1 MSSTTRRDARFRQT
15 CYSQRAIDR
24 RHINLGG
31 VLDPLLQST
40 DNASAVELHGGTADV
55 RPGLA
60 IIANV
65 MTPYRANLHCLV
77 AAGIP
82 ELKLHT
88 LITHGVGDFAWDDAT
103 PPEVNPTNFSAKG
116 EHSLDNP
123 LRRPVAEWRKADRL
137 IRHLQTH
144 NIKAVIFC
152 FYRYISYLRVMDY
165 CCRAGIPFW
174 VNLDSNI
181 RSEPQLSALQSFVKR
196 RLYDWWLKRA
206 SGVLSMGALGDQFFL
221 KYGADPKR
229 IYRVPYWPD
238 FDAFIRCDNVALN
251 RLQQKFGL
259 DRRRHYIIYSGR
271 LVPEKRVDLLID
283 AFSAIAAE
291 RPDWDLLIVG
301 HGTLGDQLRLRVPK
315 SLQQRVVWTGFLEG
329 AENVAAFHA
338 ADILV
343 LPSDQEPWA
352 LVIQE
357 AMAAGLIVVASDI
370 VGAAHELVE
379 DHVSGRIFAAGNLQQ
394 LNHAIRDVT
403 DPAAFTQ
410 YNERSQQAMARY
422 RKNVQPVNEIRRA
435 LRDAGVI
442 AS

>member
-1 MSSTTRRDARFRQT
+1 
-15 CYSQRAIDR
+15 
-24 RHINLGG
+24 
-31 VLDPLLQST
+31 LDSLLQATNS
-40 DNASAVELHGGTADV
+40 ASAVEPHGGATDV

-65 MTPYRANLHCLV
+65 MTPYRANLHRLV

-88 LITHGVGDFAWDDAT
+88 LITHGVGDFDWGVAT
-103 PPEVNPTNFSAKG
+103 PPEVNATNFSAKG

-123 LRRPVAEWRKADRL
+123 LRRPVAEWRKAGRL
-137 IRHLQTH
+137 IRYLKTH
-144 NIKAVIFC
+144 DVKAVIFC

-165 CCRAGIPFW
+165 CYRAGIPFW

-181 RSEPQLSALQSFVKR
+181 RSEPQLSGLQSFVKR
-196 RLYDWWLKRA
+196 SLYDWWLKRA

-238 FDAFIRCDNVALN
+238 FDAFTSCNEVALQ

-259 DRRRHYIIYSGR
+259 DPERRYILYSGR

-283 AFSAIAAE
+283 AFAAIAAK

-301 HGTLGDQLRLRVPK
+301 HGPLSDQLRRRVPEA
-315 SLQQRVVWTGFLEG
+315 LRQRVVWTGFLDG
-329 AENVAAFHA
+329 AENVLAFHA

-357 AMAAGLIVVASDI
+357 AMAAGLVVVASDI

-379 DHVSGRIFAAGNLQQ
+379 DKVSGRVFAAGNLQQ
-394 LNHAIRDVT
+394 SIQAICDVT
-403 DPAAFTQ
+403 DPTAFGQ
-410 YNERSQQAMARY
+410 YNQRSQEAMARY
-422 RKNVQPVNEIRRA
+422 RKNVQPVEEIRRA
-435 LRDAGVI
+435 LGDAGVI

>member
-1 MSSTTRRDARFRQT
+1 MLGAALDSPLQVTNSDSAALPR
-15 CYSQRAIDR
+15 
-24 RHINLGG
+24 GG
-31 VLDPLLQST
+31 VA
-40 DNASAVELHGGTADV
+40 NG

-65 MTPYRANLHCLV
+65 MTPYRANLHRLI

-88 LITHGVGDFAWDDAT
+88 LITHGVGDFDWGDAI
-103 PPEVNPTNFSAKG
+103 PPEVNTTNFSAEG

-123 LRRPVAEWRKADRL
+123 LRRPLTEWRKASRL
-137 IRHLQTH
+137 IRYLQTH
-144 NIKAVIFC
+144 DVKAVIFC
-152 FYRYISYLRVMDY
+152 FYRYLSYLRVMDFCY
-165 CCRAGIPFW
+165 RAHIPFW

-181 RSEPQLSALQSFVKR
+181 RSEPQLSGLQSFVKKS
-196 RLYDWWLKRA
+196 LYRWWLKRA

-238 FDAFIRCDNVALN
+238 FDAFTSCDEVALQ

-259 DRRRHYIIYSGR
+259 NPQRRYILYSGR

-283 AFSAIAAE
+283 AFAAIAAE
-291 RPDWDLLIVG
+291 RPNWNLLIAG
-301 HGTLGDQLRLRVPK
+301 HGPLSDELRLRVPEW
-315 SLQQRVVWTGFLEG
+315 LRPRVVWTGFLEG
-329 AENVAAFHA
+329 TENILAFHA
-338 ADILV
+338 ADVLV

-357 AMAAGLIVVASDI
+357 AMAAGLVVVASNI

-379 DHVSGRIFAAGNLQQ
+379 DQVSGRIFDAGNMQQ
-394 LNHAIRDVT
+394 LIQAISDVT
-403 DPAAFTQ
+403 DATAFNRYQ
-410 YNERSQQAMARY
+410 HQSREAMASY
-422 RKNVQPVNEIRRA
+422 RKNVQPVSEVRRA
-435 LRDAGVI
+435 LGDAGVI